1 MISLFKLTTLLAV
14 AASEAHAQCYYSA
27 NKLAGSDYI
36 PCGDTSNG
44 QSQSCC
50 HLGDNC
56 LFDGVCFS
64 LSTGMTY
71 IAGCTD
77 SSYEDATCGAQQCSK
92 GIQNDCVICR
102 PTNASYRFPS
112 SRNSYAMFF
121 RSVAMLWWHR
131 SARHRAGENGFIE
144 LRMRYKCASSH

>member
-1 MISLFKLTTLLAV
+1 MISLAKLTILLAV
-14 AASEAHAQCYYSA
+14 ATSQAHAQCYYAA
-27 NKLAGSDYI
+27 NKLASSDYI

-44 QSQSCC
+44 QEQSCC

-56 LFDGVCFS
+56 LVDGVCFS

-77 SSYEDATCGAQQCSK
+77 SSYEDERCGAQQCSK
-92 GIQNDCVICR
+92 GKANDHATYR
-102 PTNASYRFPS
+102 PTNVSHRFTS

-121 RSVAMLWWHR
+121 RGVAMLWWHQ
-131 SARHRAGENGFIE
+131 SARHRTSENGSIE
-144 LRMRYKCASSH
+144 LRMRYRCTSSH